1 MVGQEGSAVSVG
13 AATGPP
19 ETYTRIHITEHSGPL
34 ASKRWTVGHLRK
46 RGLLWPQPGSYR
58 EAAAPGISLSKSH
71 MKQFLGERRREH
83 TSEVG
88 VKIQAW
94 QMRCFP

>member
-1 MVGQEGSAVSVG
+1 MGREGSVVWVG
-13 AATGPP
+13 AAAGPP
-19 ETYTRIHITEHSGPL
+19 GTYTGIHITEHSGPL
-34 ASKRWTVGHLRK
+34 APDRWTVGHLRK
-46 RGLLWPQPGSYR
+46 TGCRGPSQ
-58 EAAAPGISLSKSH
+58 AAIEKQLNHDISPPTSH
-71 MKQFLGERRREH
+71 MKQLLGERGREH